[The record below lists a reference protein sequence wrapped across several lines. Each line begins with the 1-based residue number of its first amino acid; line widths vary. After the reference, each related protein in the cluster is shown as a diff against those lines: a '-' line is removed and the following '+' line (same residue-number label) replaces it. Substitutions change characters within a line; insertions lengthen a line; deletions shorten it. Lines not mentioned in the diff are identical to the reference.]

1 MSTIRQFSI
10 YDLFKF
16 NNVNL
21 DILTETYSS
30 SFYGK
35 YIAIWGEY
43 NVSSVNSSGM
53 IEAYILGKVEG
64 DKNDEKKKNWHGHV
78 SAVTVAPYFR
88 KQGLARS
95 LMNFLEDVTEKI
107 HNGYYVDL
115 FVRSTNKVA
124 IEMYKKFGYDIYQ
137 TIDKYYSSD
146 GIQPAE
152 DAFDMRKSLKRDVK
166 KECSVPTGKKI
177 QPNEVEFI

>member
-1 MSTIRQFSI
+1 MSTIREFSI
-10 YDLFKF
+10 YDMLKF

-21 DILTETYSS
+21 DILTETYSTN
-30 SFYGK
+30 FYGK
-35 YIAIWGEY
+35 YIAVWNEY
-43 NVSSVNSSGM
+43 NVTAQNSNGM

-95 LMNFLEDVTEKI
+95 LMNFLEDVTENQ
-107 HNGYYVDL
+107 HDGYYVDL
-115 FVRSTNKVA
+115 FVRESNKIA
-124 IEMYKKFGYDIYQ
+124 IEMYKKFGYVIYQ
-137 TIDKYYSSD
+137 TINKYYSSD

-152 DAFDMRKSLKRDVK
+152 NAYDMRKSLKRDVN
-166 KECSVPTGKKI
+166 KECSKETGRTI
-177 QPNEVEFI
+177 EPSEIEFV

>member
-1 MSTIRQFSI
+1 MTTIREFSI
-10 YDLFKF
+10 YDMLKF

-21 DILTETYSS
+21 DILTETYSTN
-30 SFYGK
+30 FYGK
-35 YIAIWGEY
+35 YIAVWGDC
-43 NVSSVNSSGM
+43 NVTAQNSNGM

-64 DKNDEKKKNWHGHV
+64 DKNDDQKKNWHGHV

-88 KQGLARS
+88 RQGLARS
-95 LMNFLEDVTEKI
+95 LMDFLENVTEKKY
-107 HNGYYVDL
+107 NGYYVDL

-137 TIDKYYSSD
+137 TVNKYYSSD

-152 DAFDMRKSLKRDVK
+152 NAYDMRKSMKRDVN
-166 KECSVPTGKKI
+166 KELQKPTGKTI
-177 QPNEVEFI
+177 EPEDIEFI